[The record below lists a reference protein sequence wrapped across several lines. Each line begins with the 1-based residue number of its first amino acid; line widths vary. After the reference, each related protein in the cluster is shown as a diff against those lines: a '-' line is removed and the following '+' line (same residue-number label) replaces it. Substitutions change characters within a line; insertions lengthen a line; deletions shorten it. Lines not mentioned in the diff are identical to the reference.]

1 MRTAVDPGSPSGAPI
16 AVPRER
22 DEQVARSRIDGYH
35 QLDEETFAS
44 LLDEVGPRGLGTT
57 VVSLLAAST
66 AATFALGWLVYGLP
80 TVTLVV
86 VLLFLAGGTWGSYG
100 IDRRRR
106 RRLVVEAALARNF
119 SERFAVRL
127 ARDLEL
133 MKGWLPPEER
143 PGPLASW
150 PTEKEAL
157 VRALQRVREP

>member
-1 MRTAVDPGSPSGAPI
+1 MRTAAVSGGPSGAPV
-16 AVPRER
+16 AVPR
-22 DEQVARSRIDGYH
+22 DEVDQVAPSRIDGYDR
-35 QLDEETFAS
+35 LDEETFRGV
-44 LLDEVGPRGLGTT
+44 LDDVGPRGLGTT

-80 TVTLVV
+80 TLTLVV
-86 VLLFLAGGTWGSYG
+86 VLLFLGGGTWGSYR

-106 RRLVVEAALARNF
+106 RRLVVDAALGRGL

-133 MKGWLPPEER
+133 MKGWLPANER

-157 VRALQRVREP
+157 VRALQRVHEG